1 MNDSLYTQRATEK
14 FTLRLP
20 KGVKEQVERKAKEE
34 GLSLNSA
41 IIQRLVWSINYDK
54 KVFRQQ

>member
-1 MNDSLYTQRATEK
+1 MDVLYTQRATEK

-20 KGVKEQVERKAKEE
+20 KRVKDQVERKAREE

-41 IIQRLVWSINYDK
+41 IIQRLVWSIYNDK
-54 KVFRQQ
+54 SMF